1 MKVIAH
7 ASDEKGAERVSRLW
21 EPRLACGLPKTIE
34 QLIKLVGREEVGHL
48 TEGGGAPEI
57 SEIPPS
63 SLRDIMTEGRAPE
76 IREIPPSS
84 LRDIT
89 PRSITAIHRSRDAPR
104 PC

>member
-48 TEGGGAPEI
+48 TEGGGA
-57 SEIPPS
+57 
-63 SLRDIMTEGRAPE
+63 RDQ
-76 IREIPPSS
+76 
-84 LRDIT
+84 
-89 PRSITAIHRSRDAPR
+89 
-104 PC
+104 

>member
-48 TEGGGAPEI
+48 TEGGGRQRSERFLRAHSEI
-57 SEIPPS
+57 S
-63 SLRDIMTEGRAPE
+63 LRGQ
-76 IREIPPSS
+76 
-84 LRDIT
+84 
-89 PRSITAIHRSRDAPR
+89 
-104 PC
+104 

>member
-7 ASDEKGAERVSRLW
+7 ASDEKGSERVSRLW

-63 SLRDIMTEGRAPE
+63 SLRDI
-76 IREIPPSS
+76 
-84 LRDIT
+84 T

>member
-34 QLIKLVGREEVGHL
+34 QLIKLVGREKVGHL
-48 TEGGGAPEI
+48 TEGRAPEI

-63 SLRDIMTEGRAPE
+63 ST
-76 IREIPPSS
+76 
-84 LRDIT
+84 RDIT